1 MSLPMYVGFNLIGIG
16 EIKGI
21 TGDTR
26 FSQSDSSSDSSSINL
41 KPGNR
46 CMNSGMTHSGEDE
59 LTIVSG
65 ESTSRFIDNEFSFL
79 SSAKSSI
86 LLVSFTNTKVNYN
99 RDQRK
104 NRLGSKL
111 IINICPFVSLQ

>member
-1 MSLPMYVGFNLIGIG
+1 MNNTLYAYRGMPKFSLSCLAMSLPTYVGFNLIGIG

-46 CMNSGMTHSGEDE
+46 CINSGITHSGDDE

-65 ESTSRFIDNEFSFL
+65 ESTSRFIDKEFSFL
-79 SSAKSSI
+79 SSAKNSI
-86 LLVSFTNTKVNYN
+86 FISVS
-99 RDQRK
+99 
-104 NRLGSKL
+104 
-111 IINICPFVSLQ
+111 IIAVR